1 MNRSLALIALSL
13 AACAT
18 DETPEAAPKEEVVEM
33 DLAPAQLGPALDEKG
48 QPIPGTLALDTS
60 EGRMDITDLVPEKPR
75 EFGSREEFHKWALET
90 LNAELVEREGGYG
103 TSVSYTASAALLRD
117 PATGEYELVED
128 PIEKIIGG
136 REGYIVI
143 DGEKH
148 CASRHAPCAE
158 EMGLEP
164 AERPAERKLV
174 WGATTASGPSGLMG
188 VLGVS
193 WHSFPKAFVPFV
205 TAAGSS
211 TTQWNAPGGLRLIWV
226 TCSTNI
232 YKTCLVSVGSN
243 VISTSFAA
251 RRGGGTIRTGFN
263 IGFNTLSVVS
273 ARFDFD
279 VYPFTGTDN
288 ICARHTGL
296 AAGDF
301 IATDTGSLGGVP
313 VNNCP

>member
-18 DETPEAAPKEEVVEM
+18 DDAPDVAPKEEVTVL
-33 DLAPAQLGPALDEKG
+33 DLAPAQLGPQLDEKG
-48 QPIPGTLALDTS
+48 QPIPGTLTLDTS

-103 TSVSYTASAALLRD
+103 TSVSYTASSALLRD

-143 DGEKH
+143 GGEKH

-158 EMGLEP
+158 EMGLET

-174 WGATTASGPSGLMG
+174 WGGQTASGPSGLMG
-188 VLGVS
+188 ILGVS
-193 WHSFPKAFVPFV
+193 WHSAPKVFVPFV
-205 TAAGSS
+205 TAVGSS
-211 TTQWNAPGGLRLIWV
+211 TTQWNAPGGLRLSWI
-226 TCSTNI
+226 TCSSNI
-232 YKTCLVSVGSN
+232 YKTCLVLTGAN
-243 VISTSFAA
+243 VMSTSFAA
-251 RRGGGTIRTGFN
+251 RRGAGTIRTSFHVAG
-263 IGFNTLSVVS
+263 NTFTVVA

-288 ICARHTGL
+288 ICSRHTGL
-296 AAGDF
+296 ASGDF
-301 IATDTGSLGGVP
+301 VATDTGSIGGVP
-313 VNNCP
+313 VNDCP